1 MYGYIDRGDIPVQE
15 KVFEEWMGNLP
26 DEAAQEMEETFHE
39 LDGAY
44 FLTKAER
51 ELYEGINEIFMKNR
65 SEGYDWSADI
75 PKVAERAWNT
85 YKMMVS
91 E

>member
-1 MYGYIDRGDIPVQE
+1 MGYP
-15 KVFEEWMGNLP
+15 P
-26 DEAAQEMEETFHE
+26 DEAVQEMQASFNEI
-39 LDGAY
+39 DGAY

-51 ELYEGINEIFMKNR
+51 ELFEETDEIIIKNLYPD
-65 SEGYDWSADI
+65 YDWSADI